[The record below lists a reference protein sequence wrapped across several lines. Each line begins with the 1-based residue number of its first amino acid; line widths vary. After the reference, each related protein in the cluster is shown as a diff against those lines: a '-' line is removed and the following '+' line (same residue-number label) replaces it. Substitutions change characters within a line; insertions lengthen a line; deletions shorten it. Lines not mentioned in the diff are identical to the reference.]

1 MTIEFK
7 VGDNI
12 WWLDTRFKEHKPTI
26 KLNIILDIKVEACGG
41 YGYVIDDNYNTCIWS
56 PTFVVAKT
64 KEELID
70 LLYPPKI
77 GRFDNNQFVYII
89 ETNGRSIGINVI
101 SSLVIDKGYIKQFD
115 NNNQQYLV
123 GVNKDNRNGV
133 VWYDAASTYATI
145 NTAKHAINK
154 WLNNNNDN

>member
-1 MTIEFK
+1 M
-7 VGDNI
+7 
-12 WWLDTRFKEHKPTI
+12 
-26 KLNIILDIKVEACGG
+26 
-41 YGYVIDDNYNTCIWS
+41 
-56 PTFVVAKT
+56 
-64 KEELID
+64 
-70 LLYPPKI
+70 

-154 WLNNNNDN
+154 WLNNNNDS

>member
-12 WWLDTRFKEHKPTI
+12 WWLDTRFKQHKPTI

-77 GRFDNNQFVYII
+77 GA
-89 ETNGRSIGINVI
+89 
-101 SSLVIDKGYIKQFD
+101 L
-115 NNNQQYLV
+115 
-123 GVNKDNRNGV
+123 
-133 VWYDAASTYATI
+133 
-145 NTAKHAINK
+145 
-154 WLNNNNDN
+154 